1 MIRDERFLELKAAG
15 IERAKWSVEKL
26 QTNATSRISS
36 LVQEKFKREDE
47 GRKTTVVEESIIQ
60 ERYTRIALEIA
71 LDAINEYLQEGR

>member
-1 MIRDERFLELKAAG
+1 MIRDERVAELKAAG

-26 QTNATSRISS
+26 QMNATNRISG

-71 LDAINEYLQEGR
+71 LDAINKYLQEGR